1 MRIVLG
7 TNVLL
12 VALPAQSPFFPIFKA
27 FLDEKITLCISNEI
41 LSEYEEMLGK
51 RYGMALTETRLNDI
65 FKMSNV
71 KKVETYYHWQLI
83 RQDPDDNKF
92 VDCALA
98 ANADFLVTNDR
109 HFDILRTVE
118 FPQVNIIKAEA
129 FLNVLPSL
137 YHDHS

>member
-1 MRIVLG
+1 MRIVLD

-12 VALPAQSPFFPIFKA
+12 VALPAQSPFFPIFQA

-41 LSEYEEMLGK
+41 LSEYEEQLGK

-65 FKMSNV
+65 FKMNNV
-71 KKVETYYHWQLI
+71 KKVEAYYHWQLI
-83 RQDPDDNKF
+83 RQDPDDDKF
-92 VDCALA
+92 VDCAIA
-98 ANADFLVTNDR
+98 ANADFIVTNDR

-118 FPQVNIIKAEA
+118 FPLVDIIKAEA

-137 YHDHS
+137 YL